1 VVFSGMLL
9 EFFPLLLLY
18 AFFTW
23 RKSVKPGEEIVVAK
37 LPIKKQGQ
45 PDFIWDKFDKHLQKK
60 LIATRLR
67 GTPIETSAVIWI
79 GWEFLRSIDQV
90 AIEASPVNQVLLHTV
105 AYTTECKAHALFS
118 FKYS

>member
-1 VVFSGMLL
+1 M
-9 EFFPLLLLY
+9 
-18 AFFTW
+18 
-23 RKSVKPGEEIVVAK
+23 KPGEEIVVAK